1 MLGERI
7 WGWCIWGKKA
17 CRFNQGFLAEE
28 PGWGTV
34 QVDEYELETAGLGS
48 DGRCLFSCLACCR
61 LQWAAGAICHADAH
75 AQRYVHQ
82 HTHTGS
88 NCDADP
94 HRYAHAHQDPNH
106 HADSYHH
113 TNADY
118 HLYADYHPYANL

>member
-1 MLGERI
+1 MLGERL
-7 WGWCIWGKKA
+7 WGWRIWGKKA
-17 CRFNQGFLAEE
+17 CRFNRGFLAEA

-34 QVDEYELETAGLGS
+34 RVDEGECEIACLGS
-48 DGRCLFSCLACCR
+48 DGCILHSCPVAFE

-75 AQRYVHQ
+75 AQRCAHQ

-106 HADSYHH
+106 HADAYHH

-118 HLYADYHPYANL
+118 HPYANL